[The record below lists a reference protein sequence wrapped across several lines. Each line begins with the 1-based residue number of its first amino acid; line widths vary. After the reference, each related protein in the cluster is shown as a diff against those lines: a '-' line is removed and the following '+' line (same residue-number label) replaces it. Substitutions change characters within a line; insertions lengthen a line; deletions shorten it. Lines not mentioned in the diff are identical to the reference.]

1 MYLAS
6 TRSTNPLPLN
16 TNDLV
21 NSSSSSSVS
30 SHVNKT
36 VSNKNQNG
44 AHLNQN
50 QQPQQQQQQQQQ
62 QQDGTCYFESLEEFH
77 VFLLAHILNRPIII
91 VSDTM
96 LHDLNGEPLSPI
108 PFGGIYLPFEC
119 DLNKCHRYPLVLA
132 YDSAHFS
139 ALVLMDDEDVEE
151 ENDSHFNSNGTTSYQ
166 HPHDQDSD
174 TEEEIDE
181 EDLSHQIDTDE
192 NHDLASFYPKHT
204 KENKLTHEQINQ
216 LNKKLQTKPPYSI
229 IPLTYSNKELLPIH
243 FAQDPGPNYDWS
255 NFPHLEQPKNKTTT
269 LTSSANSSDHS
280 LKDEVSVSS
289 FNSKKQTTN
298 GTNSVDRSVIA
309 LAASEQAIPELTK
322 SQKMFLIQKYLDV
335 VKLELFDP
343 GPLGKAACINACH
356 TINQYN
362 IEQNNNL

>member
-1 MYLAS
+1 MS
-6 TRSTNPLPLN
+6 
-16 TNDLV
+16 
-21 NSSSSSSVS
+21 NSNHNGAQS
-30 SHVNKT
+30 
-36 VSNKNQNG
+36 NQN
-44 AHLNQN
+44 H
-50 QQPQQQQQQQQQ
+50 QQQQQ

-139 ALVLMDDEDVEE
+139 ALVLMDDEELEE
-151 ENDSHFNSNGTTSYQ
+151 EEDEDDDHPHSNGTSATKRSN
-166 HPHDQDSD
+166 DQDTD

-181 EDLSHQIDTDE
+181 EDLSHQIDTDD
-192 NHDLASFYPKHT
+192 NHDLASFYPKRT
-204 KENKLTHEQINQ
+204 KENILTSEQINQ
-216 LNKKLQTKPPYSI
+216 LNKKLQTKPPYSV

-243 FAQDPGPNYDWS
+243 FAHDPGPNYDWS
-255 NFPHLEQPKNKTTT
+255 RFPQQDQPVKNQQTTT

-280 LKDEVSVSS
+280 LKDEVTVS
-289 FNSKKQTTN
+289 NYNKKNNTTN
-298 GTNSVDRSVIA
+298 GANSVDKTAIVT
-309 LAASEQAIPELTK
+309 LAAAEQTIPELTK
-322 SQKMFLIQKYLDV
+322 SQKMFLIQRYLDV

-343 GPLGKAACINACH
+343 GPLGNYSFLLYFKFQI
-356 TINQYN
+356 Y
-362 IEQNNNL
+362 